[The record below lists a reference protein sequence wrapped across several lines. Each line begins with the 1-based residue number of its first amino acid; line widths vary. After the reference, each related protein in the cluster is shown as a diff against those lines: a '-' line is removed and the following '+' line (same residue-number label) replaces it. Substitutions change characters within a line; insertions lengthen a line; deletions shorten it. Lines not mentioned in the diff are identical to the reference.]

1 MNYSFIQE
9 RRAFTRAKEQGRLCE
24 DLVLGWPRLGRF
36 ALSDGASISY
46 DSRGWARTLCW
57 QFMRDINVGPD
68 WLERARTRFAAC
80 STPAEDDWAAI
91 LASDRGS
98 FATFLGITVTASGL
112 VVHAIG
118 DTVLFAIWPNAQLTI
133 YPQLSHAD
141 FAGEPVLLCSVAGR
155 GAFPDTEDAFSDRQF
170 ALPAPSAG
178 WSGTKLIA
186 VTDALAE
193 WVVRTEDNTERVEK
207 LEEIGRHRDRASFDA
222 WVAEAIAVGELRR
235 DDCSMLIISL

>member
-1 MNYSFIQE
+1 MNSFIKE
-9 RRAFTRAKEQGRLCE
+9 RWAFTRAKEAERLCE
-24 DLVLGWPRLGRF
+24 DVVLGWPRLGRF

-57 QFMRDINVGPD
+57 QFMRSINVGPD
-68 WLERARTRFAAC
+68 WLEHARARFAAR
-80 STPAEDDWAAI
+80 STPAENDWAAI

-98 FATFLGITVTASGL
+98 YATFLGLTVTASGL

-118 DTVLFAIWPNAQLTI
+118 DTVLFVVQPESQLTI

-141 FAGEPVLLCSVAGR
+141 FVGEPVLLCSVAGR

-170 ALPAPSAG
+170 TLPAPSGG
-178 WSGTKLIA
+178 WPGSKLIA

-193 WVVRTEDNTERVEK
+193 WVVRVEGSAGQIER
-207 LEEIGRHRDRASFDA
+207 LEELTRHQDRASFDA
-222 WVAEAIAVGELRR
+222 WVTEAIAVGDLRR
-235 DDCSMLIISL
+235 DDCSVLVINL

>member
-1 MNYSFIQE
+1 MNSPIQE
-9 RRAFTRAKEQGRLCE
+9 RRAFTRAKEPGRLCE
-24 DLVLGWPRLGRF
+24 DVVLGRPRLGSF

-68 WLERARTRFAAC
+68 WLERARTRFAAL
-80 STPAEDDWAAI
+80 SKPAEDDWAAV

-98 FATFLGITVTASGL
+98 YATFLGLTLTASGL

-118 DTVLFAIWPNAQLTI
+118 DTVLFAVWPDTQLTI

-170 ALPAPSAG
+170 TVPAPSGG
-178 WSGTKLIA
+178 WAGTKLMA

-193 WVVRTEDNTERVEK
+193 WVLRVDGDAER
-207 LEEIGRHRDRASFDA
+207 LERLAQLDRHRDRASFDA
-222 WVAEAIAVGELRR
+222 WVAEAIAAGDLRR
-235 DDCSMLIISL
+235 DDCSALVISL